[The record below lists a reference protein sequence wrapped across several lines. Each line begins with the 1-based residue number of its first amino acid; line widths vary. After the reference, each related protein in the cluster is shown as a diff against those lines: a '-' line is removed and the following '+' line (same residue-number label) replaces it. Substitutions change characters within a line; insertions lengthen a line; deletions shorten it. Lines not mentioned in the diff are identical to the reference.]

1 MAVLVMNQLF
11 TMIILMLVG
20 VILNKKKYLSEN
32 DAKEL
37 SVILV
42 KVAVPA
48 NMIILL
54 QRPYSHEIFV
64 EFLKVCAGT
73 LGVCFIALDDA
84 HDAAADVTA
93 TLDILGVY
101 TSRLR
106 QTEGAVPS

>member
-1 MAVLVMNQLF
+1 MAVLVMSQLF

-37 SVILV
+37 SVKLV

-73 LGVCFIALDDA
+73 LGV
-84 HDAAADVTA
+84 
-93 TLDILGVY
+93 
-101 TSRLR
+101 
-106 QTEGAVPS
+106 